1 MGNPLSPILANIF
14 MCYFDRKMQQS
25 DLFPR
30 VWVRY
35 VDDVFVV
42 VKSRKVKS
50 LFEFLN
56 AQHPTNKFMM
66 EEEVD
71 GILPFLDSGCFSKKD

>member
-1 MGNPLSPILANIF
+1 MKYGKSTVFILANIF
-14 MCYFDRKMQQS
+14 MYYFELKMQQF

-35 VDDVFVV
+35 VDDVVAV

-50 LFEFLN
+50 LFEVLN
-56 AQHPTNKFMM
+56 AQHPTIN
-66 EEEVD
+66 D
-71 GILPFLDSGCFSKKD
+71 GGRNRWNFTISGCFSKKD